1 MLKHVR
7 LDKLHRRSTGR
18 KPLASSIILR
28 RFQTAEE
35 LAQRIVMAES
45 EVEQNRDL
53 RNHPREPPCCSSN
66 PLDYCP
72 KRSARPAAAPRG
84 IGQTLQGSFSA
95 ASKPH
100 FASKY
105 AFESSR
111 RDLHNA
117 LLCTVLVG
125 SVWVKKY
132 TKINIEKMKSGK
144 S

>member
-1 MLKHVR
+1 MHRKDQGAFSKNAFSKNAFFEHAFSKNAFFSQVLRQGRVR
-7 LDKLHRRSTGR
+7 RLWRLPLNALRATRLEPLRVEDLDRELPALRSTA
-18 KPLASSIILR
+18 P
-28 RFQTAEE
+28 
-35 LAQRIVMAES
+35 VMLS
-45 EVEQNRDL
+45 C
-53 RNHPREPPCCSSN
+53 H
-66 PLDYCP
+66 
-72 KRSARPAAAPRG
+72 G
-84 IGQTLQGSFSA
+84 IRQTLEGSFSA
-95 ASKPH
+95 VSKPN

-105 AFESSR
+105 ALESSR